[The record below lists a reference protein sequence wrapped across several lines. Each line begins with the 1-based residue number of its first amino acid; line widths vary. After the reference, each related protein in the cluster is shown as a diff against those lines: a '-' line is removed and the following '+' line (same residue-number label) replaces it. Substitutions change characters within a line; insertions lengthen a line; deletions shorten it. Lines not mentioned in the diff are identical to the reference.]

1 MKIQEEATVMRKPIT
16 EIEEATIL
24 FAGDSGDGSQT
35 IGAQMT
41 ETTALVGNDVA
52 TLPDYPAEIRAP
64 AGSLAGVS
72 GFQLHF
78 SSEQIHTPGD
88 LCDVL
93 VAMNPAA
100 LKVHLQKLRPNGI
113 LIVNSDNFARRN
125 LRLAGYEQ
133 NPLEDDSLTKYQ
145 VFPVALTRL
154 TRQTLEDTDLTT
166 RQIDLCRNFFAL
178 GMILWLYNRPMDYAM
193 NWIKK
198 TLGRKRPEF
207 VVPNILALRAGNTY
221 CEATEQFATSYNVK
235 AAEFSPGTYRNIEGN
250 MATVLGLIAASRQA
264 GLPLVYGS
272 YPITPA
278 SDILHG
284 LAQYRNFGVVTMQM
298 EDEIAAVGVAIGAS
312 FGGAL
317 GVTGSSGPGL
327 ALKSEAINLAMI
339 AELPL
344 VICNIQRA
352 GPSTGMPTKT
362 EQSDLLQMLY
372 GRNGESPVPI
382 VAPTRPYDCFDTVYE
397 ACRIAVKYRTPVIFL
412 SDLYVAMGAEPWKI
426 PKLAE
431 LPPIEPNF
439 ANADGFSLN
448 GDAFEPYLREAETL
462 ARPWAKP
469 GTPGLEH
476 RIGGLEKSD
485 VTGNVSYDAENH
497 EKMVHLRAEKVARV
511 TQDIPPTEV
520 FGAEEGALLLLGWGS
535 TYGPIRTA
543 VENCLAAGVSDVAHV
558 HIRHL
563 NPFPSDLGEI
573 LTRFKKVLI
582 PELNTGQL
590 RQLIRSTYLINA
602 LGLNK
607 VQGQPFHVSEVE
619 AKINELL

>member
-1 MKIQEEATVMRKPIT
+1 MRKPV
-16 EIEEATIL
+16 EQIEEATIL

-35 IGAQMT
+35 IGTQMT
-41 ETTALVGNDVA
+41 ETTALIGNDVA

-100 LKVHLQKLRPNGI
+100 LKVHLHKLKPNGI
-113 LIVNSDNFARRN
+113 LIVNTDNFARRS
-125 LRLAGYEQ
+125 LRLAGYED
-133 NPLEDDSLTKYQ
+133 NPLEDGTLAKYQ
-145 VFPVALTRL
+145 VFPVELTRL
-154 TRQTLEDTDLTT
+154 TRKSLETTNLTT
-166 RQIDLCRNFFAL
+166 REIDRCKNFFAL
-178 GMILWLYNRPMDYAM
+178 GMILWLYNRSMEYTM
-193 NWIKK
+193 KWVK
-198 TLGRKRPEF
+198 TKFARKPQYIEA
-207 VVPNILALRAGNTY
+207 NILALRAGNIY
-221 CEATEQFATSYNVK
+221 CEATEQFAVSYDVK
-235 AAEFSPGTYRNIEGN
+235 PASFEPGTYRNIEGN
-250 MATVLGLIAASRQA
+250 MATVLGLIAASHQS

-298 EDEIAAVGVAIGAS
+298 EDEIAAVGVAIGAAFS
-312 FGGAL
+312 GSL

-344 VICNIQRA
+344 VVCNIQRA

-362 EQSDLLQMLY
+362 EQSDLLQMFY
-372 GRNGESPVPI
+372 GRNGESPIPI
-382 VAPTRPYDCFDTVYE
+382 IAPSRPFDCFETVYE

-412 SDLYVAMGAEPWKI
+412 SDLYIGMGAEPWRI
-426 PKLAE
+426 PKLSE
-431 LPPIEPNF
+431 LPEIKADF
-439 ANADGFSLN
+439 AGREYAHGN
-448 GDAFEPYLREAETL
+448 GFEPYQRDPETL

-469 GTPGLEH
+469 GTPDLEH

-485 VTGNVSYDAENH
+485 ITGHVSYDAENH
-497 EKMVHLRAEKVARV
+497 ERMVEIRAEKVARIANE
-511 TQDIPPTEV
+511 IPPTEV
-520 FGAEEGALLLLGWGS
+520 FGAQEGDLLLLGWGG
-535 TYGPIRTA
+535 TFGAIRTA
-543 VENCLAAGVSDVAHV
+543 VEHCVEDGLSIAHV
-558 HIRHL
+558 HLRHL
-563 NPFPSDLGEI
+563 NPFPNDLPSI
-573 LTRFKKVLI
+573 LNRFKKVLI

-590 RQLIRSTYLINA
+590 LQLIRSTYLIEA
-602 LGLNK
+602 IGLNK
-607 VQGQPFHVSEVE
+607 VQGQPFHVFELQS
-619 AKINELL
+619 KIDEILKELGHF

>member
-1 MKIQEEATVMRKPIT
+1 MRKPV
-16 EIEEATIL
+16 EQIEEATIL

-35 IGAQMT
+35 IGTQMT
-41 ETTALVGNDVA
+41 ETTALIGNDVA

-100 LKVHLQKLRPNGI
+100 LKVHLHKLKPNGI
-113 LIVNSDNFARRN
+113 LIVNIDNFARRS
-125 LRLAGYEQ
+125 LRLAGYED
-133 NPLEDDSLTKYQ
+133 NPLEDGTLAKYQ
-145 VFPVALTRL
+145 VFPVELTRL
-154 TRQTLEDTDLTT
+154 TRKALETTDLTT
-166 RQIDLCRNFFAL
+166 REIDRCKNFFAL
-178 GMILWLYNRPMDYAM
+178 GMILWLYNRSMEYTM
-193 NWIKK
+193 KWIKTK
-198 TLGRKRPEF
+198 FARRPQYIEA
-207 VVPNILALRAGNTY
+207 NILALRAGNVY
-221 CEATEQFATSYNVK
+221 CEATEQFAVSYDVK
-235 AAEFSPGTYRNIEGN
+235 PASFEPGTYRNIEGN
-250 MATVLGLIAASRQA
+250 MATVLGLIAASHQS

-298 EDEIAAVGVAIGAS
+298 EDEIAAVGVAIGAAFS
-312 FGGAL
+312 GSL

-344 VICNIQRA
+344 VVCNIQRA

-362 EQSDLLQMLY
+362 EQSDLLQMFY
-372 GRNGESPVPI
+372 GRNGESPIPI
-382 VAPTRPYDCFDTVYE
+382 IAPSRPFDCFETVYE

-412 SDLYVAMGAEPWKI
+412 SDLYIGMGAEPWRI
-426 PKLAE
+426 PKLSE
-431 LPPIEPNF
+431 LPEIKADF
-439 ANADGFSLN
+439 AGREYAHGN
-448 GDAFEPYLREAETL
+448 GFEPYQRDPETL

-485 VTGNVSYDAENH
+485 ITGHVSYDAENH
-497 EKMVHLRAEKVARV
+497 QRMVEIRSEKVARIANE
-511 TQDIPPTEV
+511 IPPTEV
-520 FGAEEGALLLLGWGS
+520 FGAQEGDLLLLGWGG
-535 TYGPIRTA
+535 TFGAIRTA
-543 VENCLAAGVSDVAHV
+543 VEHGIEDGLSIAHV
-558 HIRHL
+558 HLRHL
-563 NPFPSDLGEI
+563 NPFPNDLPDI
-573 LTRFKKVLI
+573 LNRFKRVLI
-582 PELNTGQL
+582 PELNRGQL
-590 RQLIRSTYLINA
+590 LQLIRSTHLIDA
-602 LGLNK
+602 IGFNK
-607 VQGQPFHVSEVE
+607 VRGQPFHVFELQS
-619 AKINELL
+619 KIDEILKELGHF

>member
-1 MKIQEEATVMRKPIT
+1 MKIQEESIVTRKPV
-16 EIEEATIL
+16 EQIEAATIL

-133 NPLEDDSLTKYQ
+133 NPLEDDTLTKYQ
-145 VFPVALTRL
+145 VFPVELTRL
-154 TRQTLEDTDLTT
+154 TRQTLEDTALTN

-178 GMILWLYNRPMDYAM
+178 GMILWLYNRPMDYALD
-193 NWIKK
+193 WIKK

-235 AAEFSPGTYRNIEGN
+235 PAEFSPGTYRNIEGN
-250 MATVLGLIAASRQA
+250 MATVLGLVAASRQA

-382 VAPTRPYDCFDTVYE
+382 VAPMRPYDCFDTVYE

-412 SDLYVAMGAEPWKI
+412 SDLYIAMGAEPWKI
-426 PKLAE
+426 PKLSE
-431 LPPIEPNF
+431 LPTIEPNF
-439 ANADGFSLN
+439 ANGFSHN
-448 GDAFEPYLREAETL
+448 GDAFEPYLREVETL

-511 TQDIPPTEV
+511 RQDIPPLEV
-520 FGAEEGALLLLGWGS
+520 FGAEEGELLLLGWGS

-543 VENCLAAGVSDVAHV
+543 VENCIADGVSNVAHV

-590 RQLIRSTYLINA
+590 RQLIRSTYLIDA

-607 VQGQPFHVSEVE
+607 VQGQPFHVFEVE

>member
-1 MKIQEEATVMRKPIT
+1 MRKPV
-16 EIEEATIL
+16 EQIEEATIL

-35 IGAQMT
+35 IGTQMT
-41 ETTALVGNDVA
+41 ETTALIGNDVA

-100 LKVHLQKLRPNGI
+100 LKVHLNKLKPNGI
-113 LIVNSDNFARRN
+113 LIVNVDNFADRN
-125 LRLAGYEQ
+125 LRLAGYES
-133 NPLEDDSLTKYQ
+133 NPLEDDALTKYQ
-145 VFPVALTRL
+145 VFQVELTQLTRKA
-154 TRQTLEDTDLTT
+154 LETTDLTT
-166 RQIDLCRNFFAL
+166 GEIDRCKNFFAL
-178 GMILWLYNRPMDYAM
+178 GMILWFYNRPMEYTM
-193 NWIKK
+193 KWIKVK
-198 TLGRKRPEF
+198 FAKKPEYIES
-207 VVPNILALRAGNTY
+207 NILALRAGNTY
-221 CEATEQFATSYNVK
+221 CEATEQFAVSYDVK
-235 AAEFSPGTYRNIEGN
+235 PAVFEPGTYRNIEGN
-250 MATVLGLIAASRQA
+250 MATVLGLVAASHQS

-298 EDEIAAVGVAIGAS
+298 EDEIAAVGVAIGAAFS
-312 FGGAL
+312 GAL

-339 AELPL
+339 AELPI

-362 EQSDLLQMLY
+362 EQSDLLQMFY

-382 VAPTRPYDCFDTVYE
+382 IASSRPYDCFEAVYE

-412 SDLYVAMGAEPWKI
+412 SDLYIGMGAEPWKI
-426 PKLAE
+426 PQLSE
-431 LPPIEPNF
+431 LPEIRANF
-439 ANADGFSLN
+439 AVSADTNN
-448 GDAFEPYLREAETL
+448 GFEPYLRDPKTL

-469 GTPGLEH
+469 GTSGLEH

-485 VTGNVSYDAENH
+485 VTGHVSYDAENH
-497 EKMVHLRAEKVARV
+497 EKMVEIRAEKVARIAD
-511 TQDIPPTEV
+511 DIPPTEI
-520 FGAEEGALLLLGWGS
+520 FGAQEGEILLLGWGG
-535 TYGPIRTA
+535 TYGAIRTV
-543 VENCLAAGVSDVAHV
+543 VENCVAEGLPIGHV
-558 HIRHL
+558 HLRHL
-563 NPFPSDLGEI
+563 NPFPNDLDDI
-573 LTRFKKVLI
+573 LQRFKKILI
-582 PELNTGQL
+582 PELNSGQL
-590 RQLIRSTYLINA
+590 LQLIRSTYLINA
-602 LGLNK
+602 VGLNK
-607 VQGQPFHVSEVE
+607 VQGQPFHVFELH
-619 AKINELL
+619 AKIDEILKEIGHL

>member
-1 MKIQEEATVMRKPIT
+1 MRKPV
-16 EIEEATIL
+16 EQIEEATIL

-35 IGAQMT
+35 IGTQMT
-41 ETTALVGNDVA
+41 ETTALIGNDVA

-100 LKVHLQKLRPNGI
+100 LKVHLHKLKPNGI
-113 LIVNSDNFARRN
+113 LILNVDNFARRS
-125 LRLAGYEQ
+125 LRLAGYED
-133 NPLEDDSLTKYQ
+133 NPLEDGTLAKYQ
-145 VFPVALTRL
+145 VFPVELTRL
-154 TRQTLEDTDLTT
+154 TRKSLESTDLTT
-166 RQIDLCRNFFAL
+166 REIDRCKNFFAL
-178 GMILWLYNRPMDYAM
+178 GMILWLYNRSMEYTM
-193 NWIKK
+193 KWVK
-198 TLGRKRPEF
+198 TKFARKPQYIEA
-207 VVPNILALRAGNTY
+207 NILALRAGNIY
-221 CEATEQFATSYNVK
+221 CEATDQFAVSYDVK
-235 AAEFSPGTYRNIEGN
+235 PATFEPGTYRNIEGN
-250 MATVLGLIAASRQA
+250 MATVLGLIAASHQS

-298 EDEIAAVGVAIGAS
+298 EDEIAAVGVAIGAAFS
-312 FGGAL
+312 GSL

-344 VICNIQRA
+344 VVCNIQRA

-362 EQSDLLQMLY
+362 EQSDLLQMFY
-372 GRNGESPVPI
+372 GRNGESPIPI
-382 VAPTRPYDCFDTVYE
+382 IAPSRPFDCFETVYE

-412 SDLYVAMGAEPWKI
+412 SDLYIGMGAEPWRI
-426 PKLAE
+426 PKLSE
-431 LPPIEPNF
+431 LPEIKADF
-439 ANADGFSLN
+439 AGREHAHGN
-448 GDAFEPYLREAETL
+448 GFEPYQRDPETL

-485 VTGNVSYDAENH
+485 ITGHVSYDAENH
-497 EKMVHLRAEKVARV
+497 QRMVEIRAEKVARIANE
-511 TQDIPPTEV
+511 IPPTEV
-520 FGAEEGALLLLGWGS
+520 FGAQEGDILLLGWGG
-535 TYGPIRTA
+535 TYGAIRTA
-543 VENCLAAGVSDVAHV
+543 VEHCVEDGLAIAHV
-558 HIRHL
+558 HLRHL
-563 NPFPSDLGEI
+563 NPFPNDLAEI
-573 LTRFKKVLI
+573 LNRFKKVLI
-582 PELNTGQL
+582 PELNSGQL
-590 RQLIRSTYLINA
+590 LQLIRSNYLIEA
-602 LGLNK
+602 IGLNK
-607 VQGQPFHVSEVE
+607 VQGQPFHVY
-619 AKINELL
+619 ELQTKVDEILKELGHF

>member
-1 MKIQEEATVMRKPIT
+1 MKIQEEAIVMRKPIK

-439 ANADGFSLN
+439 ANGFSLN

-543 VENCLAAGVSDVAHV
+543 VENCIAAGVSDVGHV

-573 LTRFKKVLI
+573 LTRFKKILI